1 MWPEV
6 LRRLRLAGL
15 LGLAAALA
23 LVLTLVDATAHRA
36 QVFTNDAQVA
46 PTALAAGSLGGRG
59 LADVVHAPLLAD
71 DGRTPSDGPPTL
83 VATAADG
90 DPVARPLDLTAAPV
104 AHRDLLLTGASVDAA
119 VQRGP
124 PSLRS

>member
-6 LRRLRLAGL
+6 LRRLRLVGL

-23 LVLTLVDATAHRA
+23 LVLTLADATAHRA

-71 DGRTPSDGPPTL
+71 DGRTPSDGPPAP
-83 VATAADG
+83 VATAAEA
-90 DPVARPLDLTAAPV
+90 VVVPLPQGLTSAPA
-104 AHRDLLLTGASVDAA
+104 AHRDLLLIAASVDAA